1 VVRSPS
7 VKTIPLRTS
16 AYLMKER
23 IRDGLVERLA
33 GVCATSLRA
42 IPRSTA
48 SDIFS
53 LRLLEYAFMP
63 GGFHGDQTSSNSPLW
78 AARRAQPNFPL
89 FSMCTA
95 LS

>member
-33 GVCATSLRA
+33 GVRYFLASHPA
-42 IPRSTA
+42 INSVRHLQPEVIRIRIHAGRFPWRSN
-48 SDIFS
+48 
-53 LRLLEYAFMP
+53 LE
-63 GGFHGDQTSSNSPLW
+63 
-78 AARRAQPNFPL
+78 
-89 FSMCTA
+89 
-95 LS
+95 